1 MKFELF
7 HNQAQELI
15 ESNEF
20 RSKKKKPESEVQQS
34 SAHATTSV
42 DSVPIA
48 FVQEDYSY
56 QFPCNYNL
64 PNQRIYDSN
73 DHH

>member
-7 HNQAQELI
+7 YNQAQELI

-20 RSKKKKPESEVQQS
+20 RSKKKPESEVQQS

-42 DSVPIA
+42 DSAPIA
-48 FVQEDYSY
+48 FV
-56 QFPCNYNL
+56 
-64 PNQRIYDSN
+64 
-73 DHH
+73 